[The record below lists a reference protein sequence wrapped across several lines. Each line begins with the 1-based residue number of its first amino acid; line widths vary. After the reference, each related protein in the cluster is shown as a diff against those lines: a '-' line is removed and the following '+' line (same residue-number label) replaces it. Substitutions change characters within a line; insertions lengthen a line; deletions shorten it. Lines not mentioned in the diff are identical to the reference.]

1 MTLRPEGGFQP
12 QPKPGQEGVLPLT
25 LPPGGIP
32 ITTSDARYRPIVGE
46 IDATGC
52 GAFITYRSDDLL
64 SKVTFTIR
72 PNPSAP
78 RKPEWDG
85 IIVVYAD
92 GRMEVTGVGRDDN
105 MDGVHFTLSDLGEMR
120 RFTAI
125 ITWCYREAY
134 GKVFYIRNVDQI
146 PFK

>member
-1 MTLRPEGGFQP
+1 
-12 QPKPGQEGVLPLT
+12 
-25 LPPGGIP
+25 
-32 ITTSDARYRPIVGE
+32 
-46 IDATGC
+46 
-52 GAFITYRSDDLL
+52 
-64 SKVTFTIR
+64 
-72 PNPSAP
+72 
-78 RKPEWDG
+78 
-85 IIVVYAD
+85 
-92 GRMEVTGVGRDDN
+92 MEVTGVGRDDN